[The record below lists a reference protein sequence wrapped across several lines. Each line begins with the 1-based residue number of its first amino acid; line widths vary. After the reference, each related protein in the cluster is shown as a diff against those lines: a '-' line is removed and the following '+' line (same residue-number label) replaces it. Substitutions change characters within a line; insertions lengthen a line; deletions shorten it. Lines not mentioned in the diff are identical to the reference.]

1 LEANPRF
8 AKKRVIKEEA
18 DMSHPSLEIIR
29 AEHRSIATVL
39 QALLSFARAV
49 REKESVPDFKLFRAM
64 LYYLD
69 VFPERLHHPKEDQY
83 LFAKLR
89 SRADESDEIVSR
101 LEREHNHGELKI
113 SWLMQAVIRL
123 ELEDGV
129 YVEEFIAKV
138 EAYALFYS
146 RHMGLEEELILPLA
160 ETVLTDEDWV
170 EIDTA
175 FLNNSDPLFGIDA
188 QHGLNELYKRILS
201 AVPQPVSVER
211 EMPAAG

>member
-1 LEANPRF
+1 
-8 AKKRVIKEEA
+8 
-18 DMSHPSLEIIR
+18 MSHPSLDIIR
-29 AEHRSIATVL
+29 SEHRSINTVL

-49 REKESVPDFKLFRAM
+49 REKEAVPDFKLFRAM

-89 SRADESDEIVSR
+89 LRTNEADEIVSR
-101 LEREHNHGELKI
+101 LEREHNHGELKM

-129 YVEEFIAKV
+129 YVDEFIAKV

-188 QHGLNELYKRILS
+188 QRGLDELYKRILA
-201 AVPQPVSVER
+201 AVPQPFGVQR
-211 EMPAAG
+211 EVPAAG